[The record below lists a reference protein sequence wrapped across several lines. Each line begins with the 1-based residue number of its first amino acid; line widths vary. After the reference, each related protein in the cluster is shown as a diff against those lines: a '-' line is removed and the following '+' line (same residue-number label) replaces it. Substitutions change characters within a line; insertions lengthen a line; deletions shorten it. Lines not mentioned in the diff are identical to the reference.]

1 MSRPRALVLVYWEW
15 ACWGGLCIVFD
26 ICVPVPVTYFSYLVL
41 VWYLE
46 KFPLF

>member
-1 MSRPRALVLVYWEW
+1 MCVLGGGYVLYLILVFQFH
-15 ACWGGLCIVFD
+15 LCI
-26 ICVPVPVTYFSYLVL
+26 FSYLVL